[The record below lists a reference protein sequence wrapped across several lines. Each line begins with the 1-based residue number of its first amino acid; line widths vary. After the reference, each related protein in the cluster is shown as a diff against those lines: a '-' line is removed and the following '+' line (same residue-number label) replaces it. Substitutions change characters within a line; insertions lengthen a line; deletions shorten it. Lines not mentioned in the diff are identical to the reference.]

1 MRTRSMRAPILT
13 RGIIRS
19 VWLLKAAPSPGAAAA
34 VQVPTQCML
43 SLMAFDAS
51 LSGAM
56 LRGIPV
62 REVRHGGVP
71 DAHRLQE
78 AYPRRAAG
86 RRGVRLRRSSRHSR
100 GHRGARVR
108 RGGRPPLAGRGGG
121 AAHFDGKQALHLRH
135 SKYIVHAG
143 LHARMEFNFLEPIR
157 LGMRVRTRGKVI
169 DKFERRGKPYMVT
182 EYVTED

>member
-34 VQVPTQCML
+34 VQVPTQCMV

-62 REVRHGGVP
+62 REVRHGGGP
-71 DAHRLQE
+71 DAHRIQK
-78 AYPRRAAG
+78 AYPRRALPVG
-86 RRGVRLRRSSRHSR
+86 EEFVSDDHLVIPQGIE
-100 GHRGARVR
+100 
-108 RGGRPPLAGRGGG
+108 
-121 AAHFDGKQALHLRH
+121 AHAVAL
-135 SKYIVHAG
+135 
-143 LHARMEFNFLEPIR
+143 
-157 LGMRVRTRGKVI
+157 
-169 DKFERRGKPYMVT
+169 
-182 EYVTED
+182 